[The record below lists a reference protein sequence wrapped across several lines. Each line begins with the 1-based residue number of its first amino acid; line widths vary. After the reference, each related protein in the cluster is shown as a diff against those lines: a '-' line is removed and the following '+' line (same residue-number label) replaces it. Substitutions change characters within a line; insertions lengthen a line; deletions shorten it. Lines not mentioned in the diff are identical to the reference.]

1 MRQAGSELGC
11 GVWGVGKFP
20 AIFPI
25 AFGSRKAL
33 RLSGFRVFKMTIPCL
48 SQNLNTLD

>member
-11 GVWGVGKFP
+11 RVWDVGKFP

-25 AFGSRKAL
+25 AFENRKAL
-33 RLSGFRVFKMTIPCL
+33 RLRGFRVFKITIPVCHK
-48 SQNLNTLD
+48 T